1 MIDNK
6 KIVVVMPAYNAAKTL
21 IKTYNELPRGIV
33 DDVIIVDDN
42 SNDATFECAKEL
54 NLKIYRHDKNLGYGA
69 NQKTCYF
76 NALKEGA
83 DIIVMLH
90 PDYQYP
96 PKFVTAMAALLCT
109 GEFDIILGSR
119 VLCGMALKN
128 GMPWYKY
135 ISNRALTFIENILLN
150 YKLSEYHTGYRAFTR
165 EVLLKLPI
173 LENSNDFIFDNQI
186 ITQAIY
192 FGYRIGE
199 VSAPCRYNKD
209 SSSIN
214 FKRSI
219 VYGLGVILTGIE
231 FVLQKS
237 GLAHFKIFDK
247 NGRGVID
254 VL

>member
-21 IKTYNELPRGIV
+21 IKTYREIPLGIV

-42 SNDATFECAKEL
+42 SIDETAKCAERL
-54 NLKIYRHDKNLGYGA
+54 NLKVYRHDKNLGYGA
-69 NQKTCYF
+69 NQKTCYL

-109 GEFDIILGSR
+109 GEFDVILGSR

-128 GMPWYKY
+128 GMPLFKY
-135 ISNRALTFIENILLN
+135 ISNRALTFIENILLSH
-150 YKLSEYHTGYRAFTR
+150 KLSEYHTGYRAFTR
-165 EVLLKLPI
+165 EVLSNLPI
-173 LENSNDFIFDNQI
+173 LENSDDFIFDNQI
-186 ITQAIY
+186 IAQAIY

-219 VYGLGVILTGIE
+219 VYGLGVILTVIE
-231 FVLQKS
+231 FALQKS

-247 NGRGVID
+247 DGRKIG
-254 VL
+254 

>member
-21 IKTYNELPRGIV
+21 IKTYNELPIGIV

-42 SNDATFECAKEL
+42 SDDATFECAKKL
-54 NLKIYRHDKNLGYGA
+54 NLKIYKHDKNLGYGA

-214 FKRSI
+214 FKRGV
-219 VYGLGVILTGIE
+219 VYGLRVILTGIE
-231 FVLQKS
+231 FALQKL

-247 NGRGVID
+247 NGKKIS
-254 VL
+254 L

>member
-1 MIDNK
+1 MIDGK
-6 KIVVVMPAYNAAKTL
+6 KVVVVMPAYNAAKTL
-21 IKTYNELPRGIV
+21 VRTCNELPRDIV

-42 SNDATFECAKEL
+42 SNDTTLECAKKL
-54 NLKIYRHDKNLGYGA
+54 NLKIYKHDKNLGYGA
-69 NQKTCYF
+69 NQKTCYL

-90 PDYQYP
+90 PDYQYS
-96 PKFVTAMAALLCT
+96 PKFVTAMVALLRT

-128 GMPWYKY
+128 KMPRYKY
-135 ISNRALTFIENILLN
+135 VANRALTFLENILLN

-165 EVLLKLPI
+165 EVLLDLPI

-186 ITQAIY
+186 IAQAIY

-199 VSAPCRYNKD
+199 VSTPCRYNKD

-214 FKRSI
+214 FKKS
-219 VYGLGVILTGIE
+219 VLYGLGVILVGIE
-231 FVLQKS
+231 FALQKLR
-237 GLAHFKIFDK
+237 LASFKIFDK
-247 NGRGVID
+247 NGRKLG
-254 VL
+254 